1 MIKFI
6 KKLLIFFIYFFL
18 HFLSYCNII
27 LLTLKAINCCYFCR
41 DALAKE
47 IYSHMFGWLI
57 SRVNDIVYSGKKQTS
72 IAVLDIFGF
81 EVRSSLSFVK
91 PLMQNDYDVFGLS
104 TETC

>member
-1 MIKFI
+1 MTEIIIVKI
-6 KKLLIFFIYFFL
+6 FL
-18 HFLSYCNII
+18 HVLSYCII
-27 LLTLKAINCCYFCR
+27 YLQTSVKDNKLLFFCR

-81 EVRSSLSFVK
+81 EVRSSFMSVK
-91 PLMQNDYDVFGLS
+91 PVMIMIIN
-104 TETC
+104 